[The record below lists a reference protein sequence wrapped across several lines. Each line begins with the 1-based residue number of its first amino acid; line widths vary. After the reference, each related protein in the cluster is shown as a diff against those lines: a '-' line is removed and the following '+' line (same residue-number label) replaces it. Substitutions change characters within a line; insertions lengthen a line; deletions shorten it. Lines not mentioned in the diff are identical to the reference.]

1 MKQNYQA
8 SVKTPFAHLALVL
21 KADELVAI
29 DFLQQNKAEI
39 VPTSAAAKKIVR
51 QIKAYCK
58 HNAGEFDVK
67 LDLHGTEFQKKVWRE
82 LQKIPFGKVRTY
94 GELARKLKT
103 SARAVGNACRRN
115 PVPLIVPCHRIV
127 AANGIG
133 GYAGNTSGAV
143 HSIKRELLDHE
154 GQHFA

>member
-1 MKQNYQA
+1 MKLNYVA

-21 KADELVAI
+21 KDDVLVSI
-29 DFLQQNKAEI
+29 DFLQHNEKEI
-39 VPTSAAAKKIVR
+39 LPKSAAAKKIVR

-58 HNAGEFDVK
+58 HAANEFDVK
-67 LDLHGTEFQKKVWRE
+67 LELQGTDFQKKVWRE
-82 LQKIPFGKVRTY
+82 LQKVPFGKVKTY
-94 GELARKLKT
+94 GDLAKKLHT

-127 AANGIG
+127 AASGIG
-133 GYAGNTSGAV
+133 GYSGTTSGAI

-154 GQHFA
+154 GIHFA